1 MTTSVTAA
9 NPIKRAPATDGVLDI
24 FLDRWSPRSFTDR
37 SVSAEDLKRIFE
49 AARWS
54 PSSSNEQPWRF
65 IVGIK
70 GTDTFDKIVSTLGG
84 FNQAWAHKAPV
95 LLLGVARKHF
105 VKNDAPNHYALF
117 DLGQATAAIT
127 LEAAA
132 LGIATHQ
139 MGGFDHDIA
148 RKALGIPEE
157 FAIGSVMAIG
167 YVGDPSALPE
177 SYAKSETS
185 PRSRK
190 PLDEVALSA
199 WDEPLK
205 LD

>member
-1 MTTSVTAA
+1 MSNSFPDTGA
-9 NPIKRAPATDGVLDI
+9 IKHAPAMDGVLDI
-24 FLDRWSPRSFTDR
+24 FLSRWSPRSFADR
-37 SVSAEDLKRIFE
+37 PVSIVDLKRIFE
-49 AARWS
+49 AARWM

-65 IVGIK
+65 IVGLK
-70 GTDTFDKIVSTLGG
+70 GSETFDKIVSSLGG
-84 FNQAWAHKAPV
+84 FNQAWAPKAPV
-95 LLLGVARKHF
+95 LLLGVAHTQF
-105 VKNDAPNHYALF
+105 AKNGTPNYYALF
-117 DLGQATAAIT
+117 DLGQATGAIT

-139 MGGFDHDIA
+139 MGGFDKEIA

-157 FAIGSVMAIG
+157 FLIGSVMALG
-167 YVGDPSALPE
+167 YAGDPAALPE

-190 PLDEVALSA
+190 PISEVAFSA
-199 WDEPLK
+199 WNEPLK